1 MDAVVARK
9 RLEGIRDEL
18 DRSIAVLEGSGPQ
31 RDQAA
36 EYPQDPADAGANL
49 TESQRSAAMLTAA
62 RQQRSEVLGALRR
75 IEQGSY
81 GVCADCGAK
90 VPEGRLEARPDAAR
104 CVSCQGKRDR
114 LRR

>member
-1 MDAVVARK
+1 MDTVVARK
-9 RLEGIRDEL
+9 RLEEIRYEL

-75 IEQGSY
+75 VEEGSY